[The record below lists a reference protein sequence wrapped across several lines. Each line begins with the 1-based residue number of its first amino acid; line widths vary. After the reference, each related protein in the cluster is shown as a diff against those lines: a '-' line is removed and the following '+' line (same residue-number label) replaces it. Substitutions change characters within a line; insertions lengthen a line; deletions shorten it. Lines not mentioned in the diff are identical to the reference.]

1 MRIIMSRKQLN
12 KLLKQY
18 YQIKKKYDY
27 AIKEYA
33 NCKATVRYWFGFD
46 NQTKPGKALHL
57 YSHFKREGKF
67 TWLETREC
75 AREYERDLYTDRTKE
90 EVKEGR
96 RISTENCAECKK
108 KVKDLNN
115 QLQIIHD
122 MLFNHITTNLLLE
135 RYAELEEQFI
145 KDKKKLEGK

>member
-1 MRIIMSRKQLN
+1 MRIIMSRERLN

-18 YQIKKKYDY
+18 YQIKKNYDETV
-27 AIKEYA
+27 KEYA

-57 YSHFKREGKF
+57 YSHFKREGNF

-96 RISTENCAECKK
+96 RVSTEKCAECKK

-122 MLFNHITTNLLLE
+122 MLFNRIITNTILE
-135 RYAELEEQFI
+135 RYNELEEQFARN
-145 KDKKKLEGK
+145 KKRN